1 MSKATSP
8 RFSSRLHQKLGLGT
22 WQLGGPNMVQ
32 GKAMGW
38 GEISEEESLAIL
50 SAALEAGI
58 QFIDTADSYGKGL
71 SEVIVGNALQAAT
84 YPQDIMV
91 CTKFGNVYLPD
102 GTTGQDFS
110 SEHLYASVKAS
121 LQRLQREHIDILLM
135 HSPPDNFDWANYD
148 RAPLEDLISQGLIR
162 QYGVS
167 SKSVYGAKRVMDA
180 GFGSVIE
187 VIYNALDRRVD
198 EILGQHPN
206 MSKYDII
213 GRVPLGS
220 GFLSDRLLIEEPNF
234 GEDDYRSHMADRD
247 KNWMLDNARKLAF
260 LAALPGGLSANALR
274 FTLQNPIISVVIP
287 GARSVNQVKSNVMA
301 SNLDALSQELIQ
313 RIEQS
318 VPSVPDWW
326 KPSS

>member
-148 RAPLEDLISQGLIR
+148 RSPLEDLISQGLIR

>member
-8 RFSSRLHQKLGLGT
+8 RFSSRLYQKLGLGT

-50 SAALEAGI
+50 RAALEAGI

-71 SEVIVGNALQAAT
+71 SEVIVGKALQATT

-102 GTTGQDFS
+102 GTSGQDFS

-148 RAPLEDLISQGLIR
+148 RSPLEDLISQGLIR

-206 MSKYDII
+206 LSKYDII

-234 GEDDYRSHMADRD
+234 GEDDYRSNMADRD

-287 GARSVNQVKSNVMA
+287 GARSVNQVKSNIMA

>member
-1 MSKATSP
+1 MTKACIH
-8 RFSSRLHQKLGLGT
+8 RFSTRLQQKLGLGT

-38 GEISEEESLAIL
+38 GEISEEESLSIL
-50 SAALEAGI
+50 ATALDSGI

-71 SEVIVGNALQAAT
+71 SEIIVGKALQAAI
-84 YPQDIMV
+84 YPQDIII

-102 GTTGQDFS
+102 GNTSQDFS
-110 SEHLYASVKAS
+110 AEHLQASVSAS
-121 LQRLQREHIDILLM
+121 LQRLGRDHIDVLLM
-135 HSPPDNFDWANYD
+135 HSPPDNFDWEQYD
-148 RAPLEDLISQGLIR
+148 REPLEDLVRRGLVR

-187 VIYNALDRRVD
+187 VIYNALDRRAD
-198 EILGQHPN
+198 EILFNHPN
-206 MSKYDII
+206 YLDYDII

-220 GFLSDRLLIEEPNF
+220 GFLSDRLMAEDPQF
-234 GEDDYRSHMADRD
+234 GEDDYRFYMADRD
-247 KNWMLDNARKLAF
+247 KNWMLEHARKLAF
-260 LAALPGGLSANALR
+260 LTDLPGGLSANALR
-274 FTLQNPIISVVIP
+274 FTLQNSQIAVVIP
-287 GARSVNQVKSNVMA
+287 GARSVAQVQSNVLA
-301 SNLDALSQELIQ
+301 ANLPALSQEYIQ

-326 KPSS
+326 KPSN

>member
-1 MSKATSP
+1 MKKAGIP
-8 RFSSRLHQKLGLGT
+8 RFSTRLQQKLGLGT

-38 GEISEEESLAIL
+38 GEISEQESLSIL
-50 SAALEAGI
+50 ATALESGI

-71 SEVIVGNALQAAT
+71 SEIIVGKALQAAT
-84 YPQDIMV
+84 YPQDIIV

-102 GTTGQDFS
+102 GSTGQDFS
-110 SEHLYASVKAS
+110 AEHLHASVNAS
-121 LQRLQREHIDILLM
+121 LQRLGRGHIDVLLM
-135 HSPPDNFDWANYD
+135 HSPPDNFDWEQYD
-148 RAPLEDLISQGLIR
+148 PEPFEELVRRGLVR

-187 VIYNALDRRVD
+187 VIYNALDRRAE
-198 EILGQHPN
+198 EIIFNHPDYLD
-206 MSKYDII
+206 YDMI

-220 GFLSDRLLIEEPNF
+220 GFLSDRLLLEDPQF

-247 KNWMLDNARKLAF
+247 KNWMLENARKLAF
-260 LAALPGGLSANALR
+260 LAELPGGLSSNALR
-274 FTLQNPIISVVIP
+274 FTLQNSQIAVVIP
-287 GARSVNQVKSNVMA
+287 GARSVAQVQSNVQA
-301 SNLDALSQELIQ
+301 ANLPALSQGYIQ
-313 RIEQS
+313 RIQQT

-326 KPSS
+326 KPTS

>member
-1 MSKATSP
+1 MTKASIP
-8 RFSSRLHQKLGLGT
+8 RFSDRLQQKLGLGT
-22 WQLGGPNMVQ
+22 WQLGGPNIVQ

-50 SAALEAGI
+50 TEALKSGI

-71 SEVIVGNALQAAT
+71 SEKIVGKALQAAS
-84 YPQDIMV
+84 YSQDIIV
-91 CTKFGNVYLPD
+91 CTKFGNVYLAD
-102 GTTGQDFS
+102 GSTGQDFS
-110 SEHLYASVKAS
+110 PTHIYASVKAS
-121 LQRLQREHIDILLM
+121 LQRLQREHIDVLLM
-135 HSPPDNFDWANYD
+135 HSPPDNFDWENYD
-148 RAPLEDLISQGLIR
+148 RAPLEDLISQGLIL

-198 EILGQHPN
+198 EILVQHPN
-206 MSKYDII
+206 VLKYDII

-220 GFLSDRLLIEEPNF
+220 GFLSDRLLTEEPHF
-234 GEDDYRSHMADRD
+234 GEGDYRSHMADRD
-247 KNWMLDNARKLAF
+247 KNWMLEHARKLAF
-260 LAALPGGLSANALR
+260 LADLKGGLSANALR
-274 FTLQNPIISVVIP
+274 FTLQNPYMSVVIP
-287 GARSVNQVKSNVMA
+287 GARSVAQVQSNIKA
-301 SNLDALSQELIQ
+301 ANLPPLNDEQIH

-326 KPSS
+326 KPSK

>member
-71 SEVIVGNALQAAT
+71 SEVIVGKALQAAT

-102 GTTGQDFS
+102 GTTSQDFS

-148 RAPLEDLISQGLIR
+148 RSPLEDLISQGLIR

-206 MSKYDII
+206 LSKYDII

-234 GEDDYRSHMADRD
+234 GEDDYRSNMADRD
-247 KNWMLDNARKLAF
+247 KNWMLDNARKLDI

-301 SNLDALSQELIQ
+301 SNLDALSQELIH

>member
-71 SEVIVGNALQAAT
+71 SEVIVGKALQAAT
-84 YPQDIMV
+84 YPQDIIV

-148 RAPLEDLISQGLIR
+148 RSPLEDLISQGLIR

-206 MSKYDII
+206 MSNYDII

-287 GARSVNQVKSNVMA
+287 GARSVNQVKSNIMA

>member
-50 SAALEAGI
+50 RAALEAEI

-71 SEVIVGNALQAAT
+71 SEVIVGKALQAAT

-148 RAPLEDLISQGLIR
+148 RSPLEDLISQGLIR

-206 MSKYDII
+206 LSKYDII

-287 GARSVNQVKSNVMA
+287 GARSVNQVKSNIMA

>member
-1 MSKATSP
+1 MAKASIP

-22 WQLGGPNMVQ
+22 WQLGGPNIVQ

-38 GEISEEESLAIL
+38 GEISEEESMSILAG
-50 SAALEAGI
+50 ALESGI

-71 SEVIVGNALQAAT
+71 SEKIVGKALQAAS
-84 YPQDIMV
+84 YPQDIIV

-110 SEHLYASVKAS
+110 PEHLFASVKAS
-121 LQRLQREHIDILLM
+121 LQRLQREHIDVLLM
-135 HSPPDNFDWANYD
+135 HSPPDNFNWAHYD
-148 RAPLEDLISQGLIR
+148 RAPFEDLISQGLIR
-162 QYGVS
+162 QFGVS

-198 EILGQHPN
+198 EILSSHPHHAA
-206 MSKYDII
+206 YDII

-220 GFLSDRLLIEEPNF
+220 GFLSDRLLTEDPHF

-247 KNWMLDNARKLAF
+247 KNWMLEHARKLAF
-260 LAALPGGLSANALR
+260 LADLPGGFSANALR
-274 FTLQNPIISVVIP
+274 FTFQNPIISVVIP
-287 GARSVNQVKSNVMA
+287 GARSVAQVQSNVVA
-301 SNLDALSQELIQ
+301 ANLPPLSDEHIH
-313 RIEQS
+313 RIEQF

-326 KPSS
+326 KPAK

>member
-50 SAALEAGI
+50 RAALEAEI

-71 SEVIVGNALQAAT
+71 SEVIVGKALQAAT
-84 YPQDIMV
+84 YPQDIIV

-148 RAPLEDLISQGLIR
+148 RSPLEDLISQGLIR

-206 MSKYDII
+206 LSKYDII

-287 GARSVNQVKSNVMA
+287 GARSVNQVKSNIMA

>member
-1 MSKATSP
+1 MTKASIH
-8 RFSSRLHQKLGLGT
+8 RFSNRLHQKLGLGT
-22 WQLGGPNMVQ
+22 WQLGGPNIVQ

-50 SAALEAGI
+50 SAAFEAGI

-71 SEVIVGNALQAAT
+71 SEIIVGKALRELS
-84 YPQDIMV
+84 YPQDIIV
-91 CTKFGNVYLPD
+91 CTKFGNVYLSD

-110 SEHLYASVKAS
+110 PEHLFASVKAS
-121 LQRLQREHIDILLM
+121 LQRLQREHIDVLLL

-148 RAPLEDLISQGLIR
+148 RAPFEDLISQGLIR

-198 EILGQHPN
+198 EILSSHPHQAA
-206 MSKYDII
+206 YDII

-220 GFLSDRLLIEEPNF
+220 GFLSDRLLTENPQF

-247 KNWMLDNARKLAF
+247 KNWMVENARKLAF
-260 LAALPGGLSANALR
+260 LADLPGGLSANALR

-287 GARSVNQVKSNVMA
+287 GARSVAQVQSNVLA
-301 SNLDALSQELIQ
+301 ANLPALSEAYIH

-326 KPSS
+326 KPSK

>member
-71 SEVIVGNALQAAT
+71 SEVIVGKALQAAT

-148 RAPLEDLISQGLIR
+148 RSPLEDLISQGLIR

-206 MSKYDII
+206 MSNYDII

-287 GARSVNQVKSNVMA
+287 GARSVNQVKSNIMA

>member
-1 MSKATSP
+1 MKTSIP
-8 RFSSRLHQKLGLGT
+8 RFSTRLHQKLGLGT
-22 WQLGGPNMVQ
+22 WQLGGPNLVQ

-38 GEISEEESLAIL
+38 GEISEEASLAIL
-50 SAALEAGI
+50 AEALEAGI

-71 SEVIVGNALQAAT
+71 SEIMVGKALQAAI
-84 YPQDIMV
+84 YPQDIIV

-110 SEHLYASVKAS
+110 HQHLHASVRAS
-121 LQRLQREHIDILLM
+121 VQRMGLDHIDVLLM
-135 HSPPDNFDWANYD
+135 HSPPDNFDWENYD
-148 RAPLEDLISQGLIR
+148 HAPFEDLVSQGLIS

-206 MSKYDII
+206 LLQYDII

-220 GFLSDRLLIEEPNF
+220 GFLSDRLLKEDPQF
-234 GEDDYRSHMADRD
+234 AEDDYRFHMADRD
-247 KNWMLDNARKLAF
+247 KNWMVENARKLAF
-260 LAALPGGLSANALR
+260 LADLEGGFSANALR
-274 FTLQNPIISVVIP
+274 FTLQNPFISVVIP
-287 GARSVNQVKSNVMA
+287 GARSVAQVQ
-301 SNLDALSQELIQ
+301 SNLSAAQLAPIGDELIH

-326 KPSS
+326 KPSI